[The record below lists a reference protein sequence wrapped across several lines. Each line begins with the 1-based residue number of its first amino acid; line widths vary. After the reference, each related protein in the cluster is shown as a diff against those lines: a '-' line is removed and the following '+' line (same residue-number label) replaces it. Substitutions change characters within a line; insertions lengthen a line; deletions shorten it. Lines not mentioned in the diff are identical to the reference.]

1 MKTTTLFIFI
11 PILIIIAFFLLGW
24 TTNLSNPIKIGQKA
38 PSFELY
44 NQDGELI
51 SLDGYLGKK
60 LVIYFFPR
68 TFTPG

>member
-51 SLDGYLGKK
+51 SLDGYSGKK